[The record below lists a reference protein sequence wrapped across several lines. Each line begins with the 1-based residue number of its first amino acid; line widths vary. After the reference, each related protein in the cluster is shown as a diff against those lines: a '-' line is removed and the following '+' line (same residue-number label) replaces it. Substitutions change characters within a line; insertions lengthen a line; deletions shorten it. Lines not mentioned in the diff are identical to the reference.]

1 MSLMT
6 DAFSIILVEP
16 QNPINLGTVIRA
28 MKNMGFGRLSLVNP
42 APMAFDKTQISAH
55 HTEDML
61 ERMACFKTL
70 DEALQ
75 ECHESYGFSAR
86 VRSQT
91 WATVAVEDAVA
102 RMLGVS
108 ERRGRVAMV
117 FGREQTGLTNEELE
131 RCTFQVHIP
140 TTEYSSLN
148 LAQAVLIAMYE
159 IRRQRQKGETHVE
172 AACQEIGNY
181 APGSLP
187 ATLDQQRRLVQA
199 IGDALVQVGYFK
211 SEAPNAAVHRVQ
223 NILTRARLHEDEIHL
238 LMGMCREVGNYA
250 RLLKRGIEP
259 TTFRP
264 KNSLLDGEN
273 TDESP

>member
-1 MSLMT
+1 MSE
-6 DAFSIILVEP
+6 AFSIILVEP

-28 MKNMGFGRLSLVNP
+28 MKNMGFGRLSLVHP

-55 HTEDML
+55 HTEDLL
-61 ERMACFKTL
+61 ERIEIFETL
-70 DEALQ
+70 DEALAD
-75 ECHESYGFSAR
+75 CHESYGFSAR

-102 RMLGVS
+102 RMLGVA
-108 ERRGRVAMV
+108 ERGGRVAMV

-159 IRRQRQKGETHVE
+159 IRRQRHAGTKRVDVVGQDIE
-172 AACQEIGNY
+172 NF

-187 ATLDQQRRLVQA
+187 ATLDQQRLLVRA
-199 IGDALVQVGYFK
+199 IGNALVDVGYFK
-211 SEAPNAAVHRVQ
+211 SDAPNAAVHRVQ
-223 NILTRARLHEDEIHL
+223 NILMRARLHEDEIHL
-238 LMGMCREVGNYA
+238 LMGMCREVENYA

-259 TTFRP
+259 SSFRP
-264 KNSLLDGEN
+264 KNSLLD
-273 TDESP
+273 

>member
-1 MSLMT
+1 MME
-6 DAFSIILVEP
+6 AFSIILVEP

-42 APMAFDKTQISAH
+42 APMAFEKTQISAH
-55 HTEDML
+55 HTEDLL
-61 ERMACFKTL
+61 ERIEVFKTL

-86 VRSQT
+86 VRSQS

-102 RMLGVS
+102 RMLGVT
-108 ERRGRVAMV
+108 ERGGRVAMV

-159 IRRQRQKGETHVE
+159 IRRQRQKGEAQAV
-172 AACQEIGNY
+172 CQEIENY

-187 ATLDQQRRLVQA
+187 ATLDQQRMLVRA
-199 IGDALVQVGYFK
+199 IGDALVNVGYFK
-211 SEAPNAAVHRVQ
+211 SDAPNAAVHRVQ
-223 NILTRARLHEDEIHL
+223 NILMRARLHEDEIHL
-238 LMGMCREVGNYA
+238 LMGMCREVENYA

-259 TTFRP
+259 SKFRP
-264 KNSLLDGEN
+264 KNSLLDGEKG
-273 TDESP
+273 TKGDRA